1 MTHTVPPPTD
11 DRRPRTLIITR
22 GDYITRLVAD
32 RLFQLDH
39 DLLVVIVSCDSH
51 GRTGFPLLKSL
62 WLEYEWHYALY
73 EMIQYGVFKL
83 AGALLQI
90 PLSVGRRARE
100 RNVRC
105 LRVTNV
111 NDPRVLQAAEEFSP
125 DVLVS
130 IICPQRIRAP
140 LLSLPT
146 HGSINVH
153 PSLLPAFAGRAPHF
167 WALTSGEDEI
177 GITAHRMTEEFDA
190 GEILAQRRFKV
201 LPGQSAFAALRRL
214 GLLGGHALA
223 EGICKVLRGEHGAPQ
238 DRQERSYFKAPTPE
252 AYARFR
258 AQGRRLIR
266 WRELIAVIRHELRRA
281 RRRTARA

>member
-1 MTHTVPPPTD
+1 MTDALAIPCED
-11 DRRPRTLIITR
+11 RPRTLIITR

-32 RLFQLDH
+32 RLFKLEH
-39 DLLVVIVSCDSH
+39 DLLVVVVSCDSH
-51 GRTGFPLLKSL
+51 GRTGLALLKAL
-62 WLEYEWHYALY
+62 WMEYEWHYALY
-73 EMIQYGVFKL
+73 EMIQYGAFKV

-100 RNVRC
+100 RKLRC

-111 NDPRVLQAAEEFSP
+111 NDPKVLAAAEAFAP

-130 IICPQRIRAP
+130 IICPQRIRPP
-140 LLSLPT
+140 LLDLPT
-146 HGSINVH
+146 RGSINVH

-167 WALTSGEDEI
+167 WAMCKGEAEI

-190 GEILAQRRFKV
+190 GEILAQRRFR
-201 LPGQSAFAALRRL
+201 LRPGQSAFAALRRL

-223 EGICKVLRGEHGAPQ
+223 EGICKLLRGEHGAPQ
-238 DRQERSYFKAPTPE
+238 NRQQRSYFKAPTPE

-266 WRELIAVIRHELRRA
+266 WRELFAVILHELRLA
-281 RRRTARA
+281 RRTAGA